1 MRLAQRLLE
10 TTSLTVKEVFCQ
22 TGFGD
27 ESHFVREFK
36 QLYGCTPL
44 EFRAKYNPQR
54 ILTTQKAL
62 IKNRVKGVDAG
73 LS

>member
-1 MRLAQRLLE
+1 MRLAQQLLE
-10 TTSLTVKEVFCQ
+10 TTSLTVKEVFCRA
-22 TGFGD
+22 GFGD

-36 QLYGCTPL
+36 QLYGCTPS

-54 ILTTQKAL
+54 ILKTQKAL
-62 IKNRVKGVDAG
+62 IKNRVKGIDAE